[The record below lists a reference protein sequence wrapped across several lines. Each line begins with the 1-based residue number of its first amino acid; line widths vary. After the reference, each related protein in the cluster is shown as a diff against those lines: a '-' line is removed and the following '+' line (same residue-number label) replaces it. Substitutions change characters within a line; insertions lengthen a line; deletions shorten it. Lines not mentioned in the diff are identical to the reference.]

1 MGGHRPH
8 FVTPFLLCASFF
20 LLFFTTDDYVECT
33 DLFPDEVLDCLGL
46 MEIPLEDLAV
56 PFLYVLLG
64 GNQSVNHPNQLNLFE
79 ISLTITSRVILST
92 VIRI

>member
-1 MGGHRPH
+1 MGGHHPRL
-8 FVTPFLLCASFF
+8 VTPFLLCASFF
-20 LLFFTTDDYVECT
+20 LLFFTADDYVECT
-33 DLFPDEVLDCLGL
+33 DLFPNEALDCLGL

-64 GNQSVNHPNQLNLFE
+64 GNASVKHPNQLNLFE
-79 ISLTITSRVILST
+79 IGPTITSRVILLT